1 MPGELERPAPRL
13 QGAGF
18 GTRKESS
25 ESREGREGRA
35 KLGSARE
42 SFECRAVQAHVER
55 YRNSPVMHRSV
66 PDEYKPVIFK
76 NGVRKNFPR
85 PTKKVKAPTAGF

>member
-1 MPGELERPAPRL
+1 MV
-13 QGAGF
+13 
-18 GTRKESS
+18 
-25 ESREGREGRA
+25 
-35 KLGSARE
+35 
-42 SFECRAVQAHVER
+42 CQAHVER

-66 PDEYKPVIFK
+66 PDEYEPVIFK